1 MSDDQDKTPDDDD
14 LVFKAL
20 ADPTRRQVLQLLKQ
34 RPMTAGEI
42 AEHVAVAKPTLSAH
56 FAILREAGLVGSE
69 KKGKTI
75 TYWLNA
81 SVLEEALLAFADT
94 VGMGLERRRSR
105 VERPSKGT
113 AS

>member
-1 MSDDQDKTPDDDD
+1 MN

-20 ADPTRRQVLQLLKQ
+20 ADPTRRKVLQLLRE

-42 AEHVAVAKPTLSAH
+42 AEHVEIAKPTLSAH

-69 KKGKTI
+69 KKGKTV

-81 SVLEEALLAFADT
+81 SVLEEALLDFADT
-94 VGMGLERRRSR
+94 VGVGLK
-105 VERPSKGT
+105 SKGAGMGAPAKKGT
-113 AS
+113 

>member
-1 MSDDQDKTPDDDD
+1 MSN
-14 LVFKAL
+14 VFKAL
-20 ADPTRRQVLQLLKQ
+20 ADPTRRRVLQLLKE

-42 AEHVAVAKPTLSAH
+42 AEHVSIAKPTLSAH

-69 KKGKTI
+69 KNGKSI

-94 VGMGLERRRSR
+94 VGVGMKTERSR
-105 VERPSKGT
+105 VGAAKKGT
-113 AS
+113 SS